1 MYIYNINIYSCEEDE
16 SVELHGEDDIVFSQD
31 SEHNLNG
38 AWIKNCTLYTM
49 YIVYNIYSVLY
60 ILYTFYIL

>member
-1 MYIYNINIYSCEEDE
+1 MSGKYAWLFSFYSIGHNGLSVFSEEEELEE

-38 AWIKNCTLYTM
+38 KL
-49 YIVYNIYSVLY
+49 
-60 ILYTFYIL
+60 